1 MNKSMKKMKSGGETP
16 SDSTRKASMKVTK
29 APVKKAVTPFYA
41 KPSGVKTTYKEVK
54 NPLSAGSTRMA
65 VQTKKGKTVAQ
76 FASPKKAGGMVAKA
90 PAKKAK
96 GGKAC

>member
-1 MNKSMKKMKSGGETP
+1 MKKMAGGGNSP
-16 SDSTRKASMKVTK
+16 SDSTSKKSAKP
-29 APVKKAVTPFYA
+29 APKKAMASYD
-41 KPSGVKTTYKEVK
+41 KPSGIKTSYKEVK

-65 VQTKKGKTVAQ
+65 IQTKKGKAVAQ